1 MGRFG
6 KTFSP
11 AILETT
17 MARRFSNLFRIAS
30 MLLLLGPLGVP
41 MPAAAQDV
49 APAAPPLDPTVQSS
63 SDYRIRQGDEVAL
76 TVFGEPTLSPTQPL
90 RVLQG
95 GTIAVPLAGNV
106 MIGGLTT
113 SAASDA
119 VARKLRKYLRDP
131 KVTVAVVAVAPIEAL
146 VLGNVKTPGK
156 YTLPPPTRLTDVIAA
171 AGGLG
176 PTDGSFPDARLEYPD
191 GTVATVSLQKL
202 LRDGDV
208 TVNSV
213 VTSGETVYVPSPNLL
228 QVEVIGAVD
237 KPGDTL
243 VREGDDVAMAIARAG
258 TATQEQADLSH
269 VTVSRNGANGGKI
282 VSEVNLY
289 KVLREGDTS
298 HDVVLQKGDVVF
310 VPSSP
315 KREPLA
321 GSLIYTLSN
330 LLHF

>member
-17 MARRFSNLFRIAS
+17 MARRFSNLVRIAS

-269 VTVSRNGANGGKI
+269 VTVSRNGANGAKV

>member
-1 MGRFG
+1 MSR
-6 KTFSP
+6 TFSS
-11 AILETT
+11 LVKTV
-17 MARRFSNLFRIAS
+17 S
-30 MLLLLGPLGVP
+30 MLVLLAPF
-41 MPAAAQDV
+41 A
-49 APAAPPLDPTVQSS
+49 APAAGRAPEAQPAAPVQQAPQSAPQPLDPTVQST

-76 TVFGEPTLSPTQPL
+76 TVFGEPTLTPAQPL

-106 MIGGLTT
+106 AIGGLTT

-119 VARKLRKYLRDP
+119 VAQKLRKYLRDP
-131 KVTVAVVAVAPIEAL
+131 KVTIAVVAIAPIEAL

-156 YTLPPPTRLTDVIAA
+156 YVLPPPTRLTDVIAA

-176 PTDGSFPDARLEYPD
+176 LTDGTYPDARLEYPD
-191 GTVATVSLQKL
+191 GTISTVSLQKL

-208 TVNSV
+208 SVNSF
-213 VTSGETVYVPSPNLL
+213 VTSGETVYVPSPTLL

-237 KPGDTL
+237 KPGDVL

-258 TATQEQADLSH
+258 TATQQQADLSH
-269 VTVSRNGANGGKI
+269 VTVSRNGPNGAKI
-282 VSEVNLY
+282 VSNVDLY
-289 KVLREGDTS
+289 KVLKDGDTS
-298 HDVVLQKGDVVF
+298 HDIVMQKGDVVY

-321 GSLIYTLSN
+321 GSIIYSLAN

>member
-1 MGRFG
+1 MSR
-6 KTFSP
+6 TFSS
-11 AILETT
+11 LVKTV
-17 MARRFSNLFRIAS
+17 S
-30 MLLLLGPLGVP
+30 MLVLLAPF
-41 MPAAAQDV
+41 A
-49 APAAPPLDPTVQSS
+49 APAAGHAPEAQPAAPVQQAPQSAPQPLDPTVQST

-76 TVFGEPTLSPTQPL
+76 TVFGEPTLTPAQPL

-106 MIGGLTT
+106 AIGGLTT

-119 VARKLRKYLRDP
+119 VAQKLRKYLRDP
-131 KVTVAVVAVAPIEAL
+131 KVTIAVVAIAPIEAL

-156 YTLPPPTRLTDVIAA
+156 YVLPPPTRLTDVIAA

-176 PTDGSFPDARLEYPD
+176 LTDGTYPDARLEYPD
-191 GTVATVSLQKL
+191 GTISTVSLQKL

-208 TVNSV
+208 SVNSF
-213 VTSGETVYVPSPNLL
+213 VTSGETVYVPSPTLL

-237 KPGDTL
+237 KPGDVL

-258 TATQEQADLSH
+258 TATQQQADLSH
-269 VTVSRNGANGGKI
+269 VTVSRNGPNGAKI
-282 VSEVNLY
+282 VSNVDLY
-289 KVLREGDTS
+289 KVLKDGDTS
-298 HDVVLQKGDVVF
+298 HDIVMQKGDVVY

-321 GSLIYTLSN
+321 GSIIYSLAN